1 MRELSVMKATTLLLV
16 SIAVIFGGLLV
27 VKAPSTMVLGAAGI
41 TVIILSLLWG
51 IKWEDIEKDI
61 YDTLGKMLLP
71 ILILLA
77 VGVLIGAWMLSG
89 TIPVII
95 YYGLLLLKPSIF
107 LLVVTIACTLM
118 SLMTGTSWGT
128 IGTVGVACMGVAIGL
143 GIPPHYAAGAIVT
156 GAFFGDKLSPL
167 SETTIM
173 AAAFTDVNLV
183 EHIKHLLYTTIPGFV
198 ISLVLYAILGF
209 QLNGK
214 ANNNEE
220 INLILSTLETH
231 FYLNPILLL
240 PPIVV
245 LYLIYKQK
253 PTLPVFGIGILLG
266 CVLAMVFQGSNLLEV
281 ANTMNDG
288 FTAKTNIK
296 VVDEMLQQGGLSSMY
311 STLGILFAAAIFGS
325 PMRTAG
331 VIQVILDK
339 ITELAKTGKAMM
351 TSCLTLHSL
360 FFIITGSFYV
370 SFSVLGPMLAPLY
383 DKYNLHRKN
392 LGRTLEDTGSAFSP
406 AVPWGITGA
415 FVASTL
421 NVSTGQ
427 FILYAPVIYLGVVFA
442 LIYIFTGYGIAK
454 ADPDQINKEVKSGNV
469 EATL

>member
-1 MRELSVMKATTLLLV
+1 MKASILLLV
-16 SIAVIFGGLLV
+16 SIVVIFGGLMV
-27 VKAPSTMVLGAAGI
+27 VKAPSTIVLVAAGTTI
-41 TVIILSLLWG
+41 IILSLFWG
-51 IKWEDIEKDI
+51 IKWDDIERDI
-61 YDTLGKMLLP
+61 FETLRKMLLP

-77 VGVLIGAWMLSG
+77 VGILIGAWMLSG

-107 LLVVTIACTLM
+107 LLVAALACTLM

-128 IGTVGVACMGVAIGL
+128 IGTVGVALMGVAIGL
-143 GIPPHYAAGAIVT
+143 GIPPAYAAGAVVT

-173 AAAFTDVNLV
+173 AAAFTEVNLV
-183 EHIKHLLYTTIPGFV
+183 EHIKHLWYTTIPGFV
-198 ISLVLYAILGF
+198 ISLILYLILGF
-209 QLNGK
+209 RLKEQANTSDNIQL
-214 ANNNEE
+214 
-220 INLILSTLETH
+220 IMSTLESH
-231 FYLNPILLL
+231 FNLNPILLL
-240 PPIVV
+240 PPIIV
-245 LYLIYKQK
+245 LILIYKQK

-281 ANTMNDG
+281 ASTLNNGFMANTNVK
-288 FTAKTNIK
+288 A
-296 VVDEMLQQGGLSSMY
+296 VDEMLQQGGLSSMY
-311 STLGILFAAAIFGS
+311 STVGILFAAAIFGS
-325 PMRTAG
+325 PMRSAG

-339 ITELAKTGKAMM
+339 ITEVAKTGKTMM
-351 TSCLTLHSL
+351 TSCLTLHGL
-360 FFIITGSFYV
+360 FFTITGSFYV

-383 DKYNLHRKN
+383 DKYGLHRKN

-406 AVPWGITGA
+406 AIPWGITGA

-442 LIYIFTGYGIAK
+442 LLYIFTGFGIAK
-454 ADPDQINKEVKSGNV
+454 AESVEINNEVEIEKMKAS
-469 EATL
+469 L